1 MVLPLRGGNLS
12 GFGAGLSGPLPPEF
26 SARYRLLKL
35 GVCLMILSMIG
46 QAVASILAGSL
57 RHMGLLLP
65 LDILIGIFL
74 LNEDEDFRPIYTAMV
89 GTLFQPCAEQCPGG
103 LNCLC
108 NFVVL
113 NTASFFMGVLFN
125 VPGAFFEVAV
135 AFDILPVPAPDQ
147 ATNSTAGQTDG
158 IREIQQHLTQL
169 QRAAILLDAC
179 CMLLANLAQ
188 CVCSVQGARVLSDMA
203 NGRSSQAISTFS
215 DDDLFNPATAGSYTA
230 WRLNRGDRL
239 HHPAMDGPAGIPN
252 NGAAAPAST
261 SATTAPTGSGSPS
274 SNTGQQQGRPFQSF
288 TGVGY
293 RLE

>member
-1 MVLPLRGGNLS
+1 M
-12 GFGAGLSGPLPPEF
+12 
-26 SARYRLLKL
+26 LKI

-57 RHMGLLLP
+57 RHMGLLLL
-65 LDILIGIFL
+65 LDILVGIFL
-74 LNEDEDFRPIYTAMV
+74 LNDDEEFRPIYTAMV

-135 AFDILPVPAPDQ
+135 AFDILPLSAPDH
-147 ATNSTAGQTDG
+147 ATNATAGQTNGFRDV
-158 IREIQQHLTQL
+158 QHHLTQL
-169 QRAAILLDAC
+169 QKAAILLDAC

-215 DDDLFNPATAGSYTA
+215 DDDLFNPGTTGSYAA
-230 WRLNRGDRL
+230 WRLNRGSRL
-239 HHPAMDGPAGIPN
+239 HNPATDGPAGAPN

-261 SATTAPTGSGSPS
+261 SATREPTGGSVTS
-274 SNTGQQQGRPFQSF
+274 SNAGQQQGRTFQSF